1 MIGVRHYFHSRNYI
15 INGANMRETAN
26 LGRLLE
32 KSGDDGVIDQDAL
45 GVVQIYVQAK
55 TYVEGNSVGCN

>member
-1 MIGVRHYFHSRNYI
+1 
-15 INGANMRETAN
+15 MRETAN